1 MTGLPVDVLAVRV
14 HHGVMASLPLY
25 PTDDGWPYPD
35 ASSMAFALEPLDDD
49 QVDLDVLELRV
60 DPHAYAD
67 LTELEY
73 FAVSWRYGVG
83 DAGMPHSMK
92 DLASQLGC
100 NHSEAREVLG
110 GALDKLRR
118 RLLES

>member
-1 MTGLPVDVLAVRV
+1 MS
-14 HHGVMASLPLY
+14 SLPLY

-35 ASSMAFALEPLDDD
+35 APSSESAAPRYVGFDPSTDDG
-49 QVDLDVLELRV
+49 VDLDLLELRI

-73 FAVSWRYGVG
+73 FAVSWRYGLG
-83 DAGMPHSMK
+83 DHASPHSMK
-92 DLASQLGC
+92 QLASELAC
-100 NHSEAREVLG
+100 NHAEARDLLG

-118 RLLES
+118 RLLTE

>member
-1 MTGLPVDVLAVRV
+1 MT
-14 HHGVMASLPLY
+14 SLPLY

-35 ASSMAFALEPLDDD
+35 SGASAYTAPELGGLEPSVDDD
-49 QVDLDVLELRV
+49 VDLDVLELRA

-73 FAVSWRYGVG
+73 FAVSWRYGLG
-83 DAGMPHSMK
+83 GSPHSMK
-92 DLASQLGC
+92 DLAGELGC
-100 NHSEAREVLG
+100 NHAEAREVLG

-118 RLLES
+118 RLRTQ